1 LRDPTAALAYLEL
14 AAAQGHPAAQERL
27 QLQPSETGH
36 STPDYAR
43 LLDNYRVASEGGDPV
58 ADFNLGILYSG
69 GLGTAVDTA
78 KAQAHY
84 LRAATTGMAVAQNN
98 LAVMLLQSETQPGPD
113 TLEQAAH
120 WFGQA
125 ADQGFGL
132 SLLNL
137 AHIHLHQG
145 QNPSAMVLLQEAAQQ
160 GLAKA
165 QFNLGWHLAFGDT
178 QGRSLTQA
186 LPWLHQAAEQG
197 DCDALYTLGR
207 MQFFGQ
213 GLNADAA
220 QALAWYQRAAALGDC
235 AAQFNLGSMYA
246 NAQGT
251 PQDYVQALRWYQ
263 AAAGQ
268 APAPALQN
276 NAPKPLA
283 LPLDTPQALADADS
297 EALLRRA
304 A

>member
-1 LRDPTAALAYLEL
+1 
-14 AAAQGHPAAQERL
+14 
-27 QLQPSETGH
+27 
-36 STPDYAR
+36 
-43 LLDNYRVASEGGDPV
+43 V
-58 ADFNLGILYSG
+58 
-69 GLGTAVDTA
+69 
-78 KAQAHY
+78 
-84 LRAATTGMAVAQNN
+84 
-98 LAVMLLQSETQPGPD
+98 
-113 TLEQAAH
+113 EQAEH
-120 WFGQA
+120 WLGQA
-125 ADQGFGL
+125 ADQSFGL

-137 AHIHLHQG
+137 AQIHLHQG
-145 QNPSAMVLLQEAAQQ
+145 LNQSGLDLLLQAAQQ

-213 GLNADAA
+213 GLNADAE
-220 QALAWYQRAAALGDC
+220 QALSWYQRAAALGDC

-251 PQDYVQALRWYQ
+251 PQDYAQALRWYQ

-268 APAPALQN
+268 APAPALERN
-276 NAPKPLA
+276 EPKPLA
-283 LPLDTPQALADADS
+283 LPTSAPQASPEADREDVI
-297 EALLRRA
+297 RRA